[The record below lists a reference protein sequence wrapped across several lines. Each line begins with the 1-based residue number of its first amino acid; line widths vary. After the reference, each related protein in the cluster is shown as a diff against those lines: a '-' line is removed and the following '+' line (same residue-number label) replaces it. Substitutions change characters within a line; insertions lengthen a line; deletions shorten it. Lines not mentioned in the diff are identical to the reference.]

1 MDLEARRDALFL
13 LLMLL
18 LKTALRMSLNL
29 ALEILVLKTY
39 TKLIVLMYSLS
50 NISLI
55 FGNIL

>member
-55 FGNIL
+55 FGNIF